1 MFNPIS
7 PLAGIATL
15 CDAETRSISA
25 ENPHGAKGGGA
36 LAAPGDDPSC
46 TDAARE
52 LGRGWKVRP
61 CLRNLEPGQR
71 ITLADIEGPGV
82 IQHIWFTVLHGVHRW
97 IPLRIYYDDQEH
109 PSIEVPIGDF
119 FANGCGACLPAKK

>member
-1 MFNPIS
+1 
-7 PLAGIATL
+7 
-15 CDAETRSISA
+15 
-25 ENPHGAKGGGA
+25 
-36 LAAPGDDPSC
+36 SC

-71 ITLADIEGPGV
+71 VTLADVTGPGV

-97 IPLRIYYDDQEH
+97 IPLRVHYDDQPH
-109 PSIEVPIGDF
+109 PSIEVPVGDF
-119 FANGCGACLPAKK
+119 FANGVNGSALINSIPIAVNPKGGMNSY